1 MLEKLL
7 KELGEKG
14 YEVSWRYNVTL
25 DCIDIRLERRFN
37 KQWYKLNRMVTF
49 AEMRDISGGQPGFEF
64 AMTQILRWMV
74 NKMEEDM
81 GKHYGYR
88 PQVVICDELAGKKG
102 ENDE

>member
-14 YEVSWRYNVTL
+14 YEVYWRYNIML
-25 DCIDIRLERRFN
+25 NCIDIRLERRFN

-49 AEMRDISGGQPGFEF
+49 TEIYAIPGGQSGFEF

-74 NKMEEDM
+74 EKMERDM
-81 GKHYGYR
+81 R
-88 PQVVICDELAGKKG
+88 EEP
-102 ENDE
+102 

>member
-14 YEVSWRYNVTL
+14 YEVSWRYNVTMN
-25 DCIDIRLERRFN
+25 CIDIRLERRFN

-64 AMTQILRWMV
+64 AMAQILRWSV
-74 NKMEEDM
+74 NKLEE
-81 GKHYGYR
+81 
-88 PQVVICDELAGKKG
+88 ELGG

>member
-14 YEVSWRYNVTL
+14 YEVSWRYNVML
-25 DCIDIRLERRFN
+25 NCIDIRLERRFN

-49 AEMRDISGGQPGFEF
+49 AEMCDISGGQPGFEF
-64 AMTQILRWMV
+64 AMTQCLRRMV
-74 NKMEEDM
+74 NKMEHDM
-81 GKHYGYR
+81 G
-88 PQVVICDELAGKKG
+88 G

>member
-49 AEMRDISGGQPGFEF
+49 GEIYAISGDQPGFEF
-64 AMTQILRWMV
+64 AMTQYLRWMV
-74 NKMEEDM
+74 NKMEE
-81 GKHYGYR
+81 
-88 PQVVICDELAGKKG
+88 ELGG
-102 ENDE
+102 ENDD

>member
-7 KELGEKG
+7 KELGENG

-25 DCIDIRLERRFN
+25 GCIDIRLERRFQ

-49 AEMRDISGGQPGFEF
+49 TEMRDISGGQPGFEF
-64 AMTQILRWMV
+64 AMTQILRWSI
-74 NKMEEDM
+74 NKMEE
-81 GKHYGYR
+81 
-88 PQVVICDELAGKKG
+88 ELGG